1 MNLIIGRKPVL
12 EALNSGEK
20 IDQVYILY
28 GQQGAIINSII
39 VAAKKRGVKVNQ
51 VPIKKFS
58 NIASNPNAQGVAA
71 VKSFQK
77 FYTLEELLSSAKQKQ
92 KSQKESGVILNES
105 SSEKSKNSETE
116 RISPPIN
123 RSRNDD
129 AVFPLILI
137 LDSIQDTHNVG
148 AILRSA
154 ECSGVDGIII
164 TKHNS
169 APINETVF
177 KTSAGAVEHV
187 KICPVNNLAQ
197 SIKELKEKGYWIIG
211 SSLENSKPYTEVDYK
226 IPIALIVGNEEKG
239 IRKLTADNCDILVR
253 IPMKGKIQSLNV
265 SVAAGILL
273 FEILRQRS
281 S

>member
-39 VAAKKRGVKVNQ
+39 IAAKKRGVKVNQ
-51 VPIKKFS
+51 VSSDKFKQ
-58 NIASNPNAQGVAA
+58 ITKDKIAQGVAA
-71 VKSFQK
+71 LKSFQK

-92 KSQKESGVILNES
+92 KSQKESGVISNES
-105 SSEKSKNSETE
+105 SSEKSKNGETE
-116 RISPPIN
+116 RISPTIN

-154 ECSGVDGIII
+154 ECSGVDGVII
-164 TKHNS
+164 TKHHS
-169 APINETVF
+169 APVNETVF
-177 KTSAGAVEHV
+177 KTSAGAAEHL
-187 KICPVNNLAQ
+187 KICQVNNLVHT
-197 SIKELKEKGYWIIG
+197 IKQLKENGYWIIG
-211 SSLENSKPYTEVDYK
+211 SSLENSKPYSEVDYK
-226 IPIALIVGNEEKG
+226 LPVALIVGNEERG
-239 IRKLTADNCDILVR
+239 IRKLTAENCDILVR

-281 S
+281 N